1 MRPHP
6 AQNRFSG
13 ASRAGLS
20 ADRRDIWSFASQRLD
35 HAGSGVA
42 AICTFVAP
50 AGVQEIRWFRR
61 AVHLGKRSWRV
72 IDDAP
77 DKGVSV
83 IVLGVV
89 LLIIGFV
96 AKIQIVWTLG
106 IVAIVVGAIL
116 LIAGSVGHQV
126 GGRRHYY

>member
-1 MRPHP
+1 M
-6 AQNRFSG
+6 
-13 ASRAGLS
+13 
-20 ADRRDIWSFASQRLD
+20 
-35 HAGSGVA
+35 
-42 AICTFVAP
+42 
-50 AGVQEIRWFRR
+50 
-61 AVHLGKRSWRV
+61 
-72 IDDAP
+72 
-77 DKGVSV
+77 